1 MRFAL
6 HYSTVPDTFSTQK
19 PSYRALLTLP
29 SVGRLLAGMQIA
41 RIAQSMMGIAV
52 VLFTLNSYHS
62 PVLAGVATFFSIFPG
77 IVMSPL
83 AGALLDRYGRSWLV
97 VLDYF
102 VTMTALMLLG
112 VLFLLHLLPVWL
124 LLVIVTFASMT
135 STLSG
140 PGLRSLFPIIVPS
153 HLWERINAVDSAGFV
168 IATIIGPPIAAVLVS
183 LYGGANTL
191 IVVGLAYGV
200 SAIVLWRTPNPPSH
214 APTKGNL
221 LTDAWHGLRYTWG
234 NPTLRGLAV
243 SLSTLNLGGG
253 ALNIVVP
260 LIVLERLHLSDT
272 VVGFVF
278 AVQGITGMVS
288 AVFVGRMDTR
298 DRERMMLAVPMI
310 ATALLPAVLLLNS
323 TLTMLIAVMALLG
336 FLNGPIDIALFT
348 LRQRRTA
355 AAMRGRAFAISMSLN
370 YLGSPIGS
378 AIAGTVAA
386 HSIAAALF
394 FILITSL
401 MSGVLAITMI
411 PSKAKP

>member
-1 MRFAL
+1 MISPA
-6 HYSTVPDTFSTQK
+6 Q

-102 VTMTALMLLG
+102 VTMTALILLG
-112 VLFLLHLLPVWL
+112 VLFLVHLLPVWL

-168 IATIIGPPIAAVLVS
+168 IATIVGPPIAAVLVS
-183 LYGGANTL
+183 VYGGAATL
-191 IVVGLAYGV
+191 ITVGLAYGLA
-200 SAIVLWRTPNPPSH
+200 AIVLWRTPNPPSH
-214 APTKGNL
+214 VSTKGSL
-221 LTDAWHGLRYTWG
+221 LADAWHGLRYTWG

-260 LIVLERLHLSDT
+260 LIVLERLHMSDT
-272 VVGFVF
+272 VVGLVF
-278 AVQGITGMVS
+278 AVQGITGMAS
-288 AVFVGRMDTR
+288 AVFVGRTDTR
-298 DRERMMLAVPMI
+298 GRERMMLAIPMLV
-310 ATALLPAVLLLNS
+310 TALLPAVLLLDS
-323 TLTMLIAVMALLG
+323 TLTTLILAMALVG

-370 YLGSPIGS
+370 YMGSPIGS

-386 HSIAAALF
+386 RSIGGALF
-394 FILITSL
+394 FILAASL
-401 MSGVLAITMI
+401 MSGALVLHMI
-411 PSKAKP
+411 PRSAEPKEENTHR